1 MRTTPA
7 VASVAAAI
15 RKRVSGSCRISAA
28 RTIVKMV
35 AVWFN
40 TAAIDACAYFRPPS
54 QSIIW
59 TYAASAHHSFA
70 MFDRS
75 IEKVVTGSVVRWAF
89 NNPHSWLYVN
99 VKNKDGSETLWSF
112 EGSSPT
118 QLLQRGITGFSF
130 EPGSTITIQFCP
142 LKDGRPGGGI
152 GWVKLA
158 NGTFV
163 SPADGGCNGS
173 AEAIERWK
181 VWLAKGYTSSTEAQ
195 NAK

>member
-1 MRTTPA
+1 MKRTFSLLPA
-7 VASVAAAI
+7 VLITVLLTASLV
-15 RKRVSGSCRISAA
+15 
-28 RTIVKMV
+28 
-35 AVWFN
+35 
-40 TAAIDACAYFRPPS
+40 
-54 QSIIW
+54 
-59 TYAASAHHSFA
+59 SAHHSFA
-70 MFDRS
+70 MFDRT
-75 IEKVVTGSVVRWAF
+75 IEKVATGKVVRWTF
-89 NNPHSWLYVN
+89 NNPHSWLYIN
-99 VKNKDGSETLWSF
+99 VTNKDGSETLWGF

-118 QLLQRGITGFSF
+118 QLLQRGINGFTF
-130 EPGSTITIQFCP
+130 EPGSTVTVQFCP

-158 NGTFV
+158 NGNFV